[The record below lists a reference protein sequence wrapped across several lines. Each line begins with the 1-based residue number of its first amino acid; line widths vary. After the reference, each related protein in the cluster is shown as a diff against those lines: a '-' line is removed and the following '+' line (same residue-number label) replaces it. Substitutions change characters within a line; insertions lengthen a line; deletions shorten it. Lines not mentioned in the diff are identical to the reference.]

1 MDHRVAVGDV
11 VALEAGAAVGVA
23 LASTVGVT
31 AAAGASPVGHPS
43 YQQLNCHQQV
53 IDTPLSAGARW
64 NPLFHASAASG
75 VAVLQQLLDNRRRI
89 Y

>member
-43 YQQLNCHQQV
+43 TRLTSN
-53 IDTPLSAGARW
+53 
-64 NPLFHASAASG
+64 
-75 VAVLQQLLDNRRRI
+75 
-89 Y
+89 